1 MKRSLT
7 LVCLLASGLGVS
19 TFAQTSTAAPTA
31 PAAAPDAPSAPSSVP
46 AGPAGVT
53 KIAIILF
60 QPAVAQTNEGQR
72 DFAEVRKK
80 YEPKQTQ
87 LKSQSDEVDTMKKQ
101 LQTQGSTLS
110 DSERASRLK
119 TIDEKEK
126 SLQRSF
132 EDAQNDFQSELNDTY
147 QKLAEKVYEV
157 MQAYA
162 AQNGYTLVIDASPQQ
177 NQQPLVLW
185 AAQSTN
191 ITEPVIAAY
200 NQKSGVPAPPPSPAG
215 TKPSGAGTTA
225 PSRPAGTT
233 TRPATTPK

>member
-7 LVCLLASGLGVS
+7 LVCMLASGLGVS
-19 TFAQTSTAAPTA
+19 TFAQSSPAAPT
-31 PAAAPDAPSAPSSVP
+31 DAPNAPGSAAVAPTGT
-46 AGPAGVT
+46 A

-87 LKSQSDEVDTMKKQ
+87 LKAQSDEVDNLKKT

-110 DSERASRLK
+110 DSERATRLK

-126 SLQRSF
+126 ALQRSF

-147 QKLAEKVYEV
+147 QKLAEKVYGV
-157 MQAYA
+157 MQSYA
-162 AQNGYTLVIDASPQQ
+162 STNGYSLVIDASPQQ
-177 NQQPLVLW
+177 NQQPVVLY

-191 ITEPVIAAY
+191 ITQQIIDAY
-200 NQKSGVPAPPPSPAG
+200 NQKSGVPAPPPAAG
-215 TKPSGAGTTA
+215 GAGAARPSG
-225 PSRPAGTT
+225 STT
-233 TRPATTPK
+233 TPNHAPTRPSTTPK

>member
-7 LVCLLASGLGVS
+7 LVCVLASGLGVS
-19 TFAQTSTAAPTA
+19 TLAQSSTAAPTA
-31 PAAAPDAPSAPSSVP
+31 AAPTDPTPNAPGAAAAP
-46 AGPAGVT
+46 AGAT
-53 KIAIILF
+53 KVAIILF

-80 YEPKQTQ
+80 YEPKQAQ
-87 LKSQSDEVDTMKKQ
+87 LKSQSDEVDTMKKS

-110 DSERASRLK
+110 DAERASRLK

-147 QKLAEKVYEV
+147 QKLAEKVYGV
-157 MQAYA
+157 MQSYA
-162 AQNGYTLVIDASPQQ
+162 AQSGYSLVIDASPQQ

-191 ITEPVIAAY
+191 ITEQVIAAY
-200 NQKSGVPAPPPSPAG
+200 NQKSGVPAPPPSAP
-215 TKPSGAGTTA
+215 GAGTGTGTTV
-225 PSRPAGTT
+225 PSRPAGTG
-233 TRPATTPK
+233 TRPSTTPK

>member
-7 LVCLLASGLGVS
+7 LVCMLASGLAVS
-19 TFAQTSTAAPTA
+19 TLAQTSTAAPTA
-31 PAAAPDAPSAPSSVP
+31 ASDSTPNAPGATAAAP
-46 AGPAGVT
+46 AGAT

-87 LKSQSDEVDTMKKQ
+87 LKAQSDEVDNLKKT

-110 DSERASRLK
+110 DSERATRLK

-126 SLQRSF
+126 ALQRSF

-147 QKLAEKVYEV
+147 QKLAEKVYGV
-157 MQAYA
+157 MQSYA
-162 AQNGYTLVIDASPQQ
+162 SQNGYSLVIDASPQQ

-185 AAQSTN
+185 AAQSSN
-191 ITEPVIAAY
+191 ITEQVIAAY
-200 NQKSGVPAPPPSPAG
+200 NQKSGVPAPPAAPAG
-215 TKPSGAGTTA
+215 AGSTAAPSHAPATHPATTA
-225 PSRPAGTT
+225 P
-233 TRPATTPK
+233 KK